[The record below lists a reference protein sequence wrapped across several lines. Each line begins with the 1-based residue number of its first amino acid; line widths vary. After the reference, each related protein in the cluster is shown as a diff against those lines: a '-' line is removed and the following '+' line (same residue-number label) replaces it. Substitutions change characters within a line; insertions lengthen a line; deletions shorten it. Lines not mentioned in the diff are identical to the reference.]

1 MRPALRPLLVAVT
14 LLPAAVMAQF
24 KWIDADGRVGYGDS
38 PPRDAKKVER
48 IGGASSEAS
57 PMAGLPFEVRRA
69 AANFPLTLYTMPN
82 CPACD
87 AARDLLRSRGTPY
100 TELTVTTAE
109 DQAAFRKLDYGDRM
123 PVLQLGRQ
131 TLREFAPEAWHSS
144 LDSAGYPRSAVL
156 PSSWRNPAPRALA
169 PAPAAPAAAG
179 QPAAN

>member
-1 MRPALRPLLVAVT
+1 MRPALRSLLVAIT
-14 LLPAAVMAQF
+14 LLPAVAAAQF

-48 IGGASSEAS
+48 IGAASSEAS

-69 AANFPLTLYTMPN
+69 ATNFPLTLYTMAN

-87 AARDLLRSRGTPY
+87 AARDLLRSRGAPY
-100 TELTVTTAE
+100 AELTVTTA
-109 DQAAFRKLDYGDRM
+109 DDLAAFRKLDYGDRM
-123 PVLQLGRQ
+123 PVLQMGRQ

-169 PAPAAPAAAG
+169 PAPASPAAT
-179 QPAAN
+179 PSN